1 MSHTEYPDF
10 DHLEEALQILAEAR
24 TDRMEIAT
32 LKSALK
38 ESLQLQSHYAVL
50 LNRFDAG
57 ERMTFP
63 TVESWLDRL
72 RMIGKLPKDKP

>member
-1 MSHTEYPDF
+1 MSVLDNHGEAVKELHAAWAEAETF
-10 DHLEEALQILAEAR
+10 RSALQ
-24 TDRMEIAT
+24 
-32 LKSALK
+32 
-38 ESLQLQSHYAVL
+38 ESLMLQSHYAVL

-63 TVESWLDRL
+63 TVKSWLDRL